1 MENLLSRA
9 QKQLQDK
16 LPFILYSKPNAGDVV
31 GFFQKEDELYE
42 LKNFSES
49 GFVFASFDGEK
60 KYIIPESAAEVIKVR
75 FDPQEIDTKFD
86 YFSEVTEQDQENFQN
101 LVQQAVAE
109 IRKGDLQKVVLSR
122 AEVVLV
128 DYFELFHAFEKLVFL
143 YPATCAYL
151 FYHPKVGMW
160 MGATPE
166 QLVKLRGNQFETI
179 SLAGTQKA
187 KDEAAIEWGDKE
199 QEEQK
204 IVTDFLVKKLKPVT
218 ENCTVGTPFSV
229 QAGAIWHIKTI
240 VSGQL
245 AENSSIKNV
254 VDLLHPT
261 PAVCGLPSD
270 RAKEFIF
277 QNEKYDRQFYTGFLG
292 ELNVAFA
299 GESKTSDLFVNL
311 RCMQI
316 DIQQNAD
323 EAQKRTRIQLYMGC
337 GVTKDSIP
345 EKEWEESVN
354 KSSTMKK
361 VFG

>member
-9 QKQLQDK
+9 QQQLQNK
-16 LPFILYSKPNAGDVV
+16 LPFVLYSKPNEEDVI
-31 GFFQKEDELYE
+31 GFFQEEDQLHE
-42 LKNFSES
+42 LKDFTET
-49 GFVFASFDGEK
+49 GFVFTSFDGDK
-60 KYIIPESAAEVIKVR
+60 KYFIPESAAEVLKVR
-75 FDPQEIDTKFD
+75 FDSEAIATKFD
-86 YFSEVTEQDQENFQN
+86 YFSEVTGQEQENFQN

-109 IRKGDLQKVVLSR
+109 IRNENFQKVVVSR
-122 AEVVLV
+122 AEVLLV
-128 DYFELFHAFEKLVFL
+128 DDFELFHAFEKLVLL

-151 FYHPKVGMW
+151 FYHPKVGIW

-187 KDEAAIEWGDKE
+187 KGDEVIEWGGKE

-204 IVTDFLVKKLKPVT
+204 IVTDFLVEKLKPAS
-218 ENCTVGTPFSV
+218 ENCFVGPPFSI
-229 QAGAIWHIKTI
+229 QAGAIWHIKTK

-245 AENSSIKNV
+245 AENSSIKNI

-261 PAVCGLPSD
+261 PAVCGLPTD
-270 RAKEFIF
+270 KAKEFIF

-292 ELNVAFA
+292 ELNVVFA

-316 DIQQNAD
+316 DVHPNAD
-323 EAQKRTRIQLYMGC
+323 ELQKRTRIQLYMGC

-361 VFG
+361 VF

>member
-1 MENLLSRA
+1 M
-9 QKQLQDK
+9 
-16 LPFILYSKPNAGDVV
+16 
-31 GFFQKEDELYE
+31 
-42 LKNFSES
+42 
-49 GFVFASFDGEK
+49 
-60 KYIIPESAAEVIKVR
+60 R
-75 FDPQEIDTKFD
+75 FDAQAIATKFD
-86 YFSEVTEQDQENFQN
+86 YFSVITGQEQENFQN

-109 IRKGDLQKVVLSR
+109 IRKGDLQKVVVSR
-122 AEVVLV
+122 LEVVSV
-128 DYFELFHAFEKLVFL
+128 DEFELFHAFEKLVLL

-151 FYHPKVGMW
+151 FYHPKVGIW

-166 QLVKLRGNQFETI
+166 QLVQLRGNHFETI

-187 KDEAAIEWGDKE
+187 KGDEVIEWGGKE

-204 IVTDFLVKKLKPVT
+204 IVTDFLVEKLKPVS
-218 ENCTVGTPFSV
+218 ENCFVGTPFSI
-229 QAGAIWHIKTI
+229 QAGAIWHIKTK

-245 AENSSIKNV
+245 AENSSIKNI

-261 PAVCGLPSD
+261 PAVCGLPTD
-270 RAKEFIF
+270 KAKEFIF

-292 ELNVAFA
+292 ELNVAFT

-323 EAQKRTRIQLYMGC
+323 EPQKRTRIHLYMGC